1 MSEPKKW
8 TSLAAIGDAITGLAT
23 RLRTRIDPPG
33 PPAQPAASSTP
44 EPGSA
49 TNATNATNAPTLAT
63 AHKAGVE
70 NGRPKNPL

>member
-1 MSEPKKW
+1 MGEQKKW
-8 TSLAAIGDAITGLAT
+8 MSLAAIGAAITGLGA

-33 PPAQPAASSTP
+33 PSAQSTASSTP

-49 TNATNATNAPTLAT
+49 TSATSAPTLAT